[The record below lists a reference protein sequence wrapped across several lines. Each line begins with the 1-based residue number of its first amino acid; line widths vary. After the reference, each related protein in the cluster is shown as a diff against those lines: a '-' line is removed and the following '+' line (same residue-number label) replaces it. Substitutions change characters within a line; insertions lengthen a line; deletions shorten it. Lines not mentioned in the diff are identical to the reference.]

1 MTREEIALQAML
13 SLMTVHW
20 DVEFEYE
27 TADALIQSQIE
38 TAFQYADKFLE
49 FCEKDRSIKEKEYE
63 ELHVCHSSK
72 YKKFIN
78 GKPNPYL
85 ESKCVFAARV
95 MDKKCKGCV
104 RK

>member
-1 MTREEIALQAML
+1 MTREEIALKAML
-13 SLMTVHW
+13 ALMPVYW
-20 DVEFEYE
+20 DTAEEYE
-27 TADALIQSQIE
+27 SADALVKCHVE
-38 TAFQYADKFLE
+38 TSFQYADLFLE
-49 FCEKDRSIKEKEYE
+49 FCEKDRSIKEKEDE